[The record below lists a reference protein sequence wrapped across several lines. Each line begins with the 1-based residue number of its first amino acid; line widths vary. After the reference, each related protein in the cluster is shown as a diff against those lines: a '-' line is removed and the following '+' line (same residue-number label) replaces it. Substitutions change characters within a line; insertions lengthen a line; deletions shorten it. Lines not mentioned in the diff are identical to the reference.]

1 MKHFTIAVVLIA
13 VVLVFQNFANSKNI
27 ESKNVIKAKINS
39 GALIVDV
46 RTPMEF
52 AAGHYPK
59 AINIPVDQIEARSKE
74 LGNKDRNIILYCQS
88 GNRSGHAKRIL
99 ESLGFKNVYN
109 AGGLRD
115 MP

>member
-1 MKHFTIAVVLIA
+1 MKYLIIIVVLVA
-13 VVLVFQNFANSKNI
+13 AVLVFQNFANSKNI
-27 ESKNVIKAKINS
+27 ENKNVIKSKIDS

-52 AAGHYPK
+52 SAGHYPR
-59 AINIPVDQIEARSKE
+59 AINIPVDQIGARSSE
-74 LGNKDRNIILYCQS
+74 LGSKDRNIILYCQS

-99 ESLGFKNVYN
+99 ESQGFKNVYN
-109 AGGLRD
+109 AGVLRD